1 MVAKDY
7 FQDITP
13 PDGAAGPQGGMAPAK
28 SQGQDARPQA
38 SPDEHG
44 MESIGAGSA
53 PVNAELPARSIRSI
67 SAPAR
72 NRTRP
77 GGRMPPTAPP
87 MPPRPPRTA
96 PRWILWGAAALSL
109 VVVVGLAALAFRPT
123 SVTVTPKSHAVSF
136 DGTSEFV
143 AYPSA
148 TAATGTLSYTVQI
161 SDIEDSTVVEAQGT
175 TTLPPAK
182 AEGSIVVVNNYS
194 AAPVHLIK
202 NTRFETTEG
211 LVFRSPAA
219 ITIPGKKSGT
229 PGEVRVTVA
238 ADQTGEQYNI
248 GPVARFSLPGLLG
261 SDMDTKVYARS
272 TDSMLGGSSGG
283 TAPAVAPATLEA
295 AISSVRANLDS
306 KAKETVAA
314 LSDDSSVALF
324 DLAEISYQDLPNTTE
339 AGGGVRIH
347 QRAHIVVPVFPADV
361 FAQSVAAVVSADA
374 AGADVSIIPSTGF
387 SAHPSGSGEPVLGTD
402 TLTFALGGQAM
413 LLWNVDADALATA
426 LAGRESAAFETII
439 DGFPGVAEAH
449 ARIEPFWKRSF
460 PAQAADIRIDI
471 QLPEGVP
478 VK

>member
-1 MVAKDY
+1 MAAKDY

-13 PDGAAGPQGGMAPAK
+13 PDGAADQQGGVAPAK
-28 SQGQDARPQA
+28 SSGQAARPPA
-38 SPDEHG
+38 SPDEHDTG
-44 MESIGAGSA
+44 NFGAGV
-53 PVNAELPARSIRSI
+53 PLVNAEPPARSIRSI
-67 SAPAR
+67 PAPAR
-72 NRTRP
+72 NRARP
-77 GGRMPPTAPP
+77 GGRIPPA
-87 MPPRPPRTA
+87 MPPRPGRRS
-96 PRWILWGAAALSL
+96 PRWILWGAAVLSL
-109 VVVVGLAALAFRPT
+109 LVLTGLVALAFRST
-123 SVTVTPKSHAVSF
+123 SVTVTPKSHLVSF

-143 AYPSA
+143 AYPAA
-148 TAATGTLSYTVQI
+148 TAATGTLSYMVQI

-182 AEGSIVVVNNYS
+182 AEGSVIVVNNYS
-194 AAPVHLIK
+194 TAPVRLIK
-202 NTRFETTEG
+202 NTRFETPEG
-211 LVFRSPAA
+211 LVFRAPAA
-219 ITIPGKKSGT
+219 ITIPGKKDGV

-238 ADQTGEQYNI
+238 ADQTGDQYNV
-248 GPVARFSLPGLLG
+248 GPVARFTLPGLAG
-261 SDMDTKVYARS
+261 SDMYTKVYARS

-295 AISSVRANLDS
+295 AISSVRANLDT
-306 KAKETVAA
+306 KVRETVEA

-324 DLAEISYQDLPNTTE
+324 DLAQITYQDLPNTTE

-361 FAQSVAAVVSADA
+361 FAGSIASVVSADA
-374 AGADVSIIPSTGF
+374 AGADVSLIPSTGF
-387 SAHPSGSGEPVLGTD
+387 SAHLNGSGEPVLGTD

-413 LLWNVDADALATA
+413 LLWKVDADALATA

-439 DGFPGVAEAH
+439 NGFPGVAEAH

-478 VK
+478 DK